1 MSGLKTKSSVS
12 VSTPGWTAEATRA
25 SGRTTIWRAW
35 VFISGMMVGP
45 TMESILMTR
54 SMDLAYTDGK
64 TVVNTK
70 ATGTMAN
77 NTGLESTKSPLKTER
92 SSACGKT
99 ANESSGSAKRVKPK
113 STAGK

>member
-1 MSGLKTKSSVS
+1 MKTKSSVS

-35 VFISGMMVGP
+35 VFISGMMVGL
-45 TMESILMTR
+45 TTGSTLMIR
-54 SMDLAYTDGK
+54 SMALEYIDGK
-64 TVVNTK
+64 TVVSIK

-77 NTGLESTKSPLKTER
+77 NTDLGYTKSPLKTER

-99 ANESSGSAKRVKPK
+99 ENESSCSARRVRPK
-113 STAGK
+113 STAEK